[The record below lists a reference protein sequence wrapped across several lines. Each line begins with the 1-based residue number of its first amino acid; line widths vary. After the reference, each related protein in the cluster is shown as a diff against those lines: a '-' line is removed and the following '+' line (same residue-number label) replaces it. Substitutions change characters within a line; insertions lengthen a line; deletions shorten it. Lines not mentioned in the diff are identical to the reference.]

1 MKGKFGI
8 KKGSKEELEFVMY
21 CLIIMCVSCLLFVF
35 FRNLDLCY
43 DLGKDDIDGLIAK
56 LLPENVALLAMAVC
70 SVLIYLMLRNVQK
83 GLVFTKQNS
92 DLIMT
97 IGIVLECNG
106 ILQMIFNAF
115 LSDAKA
121 GNTIPMIYLLLG
133 VFFLFIA
140 CLFKVGIR
148 MKEEQDL
155 TI

>member
-56 LLPENVALLAMAVC
+56 LLPENVTLLAMAIC
-70 SVLIYLMLRNVQK
+70 MLRNVQK

-97 IGIVLECNG
+97 IGVVLECNG

-115 LSDAKA
+115 LSDTQA

>member
-1 MKGKFGI
+1 MKNIFGK
-8 KKGSKEELEFVMY
+8 KSSKEELEFVMY

-43 DLGKDDIDGLIAK
+43 DIDGLIAK
-56 LLPENVALLAMAVC
+56 LLPENVTLLAMAIC

-83 GLVFTKQNS
+83 GLVFTKRNS
-92 DLIMT
+92 NLIMT
-97 IGIVLECNG
+97 IGVVLECNG

-115 LSDAKA
+115 LSDTQA

>member
-43 DLGKDDIDGLIAK
+43 DLGKDDTDGLIAK
-56 LLPENVALLAMAVC
+56 LLPENVTLLAMAVC

-115 LSDAKA
+115 LFDAVA